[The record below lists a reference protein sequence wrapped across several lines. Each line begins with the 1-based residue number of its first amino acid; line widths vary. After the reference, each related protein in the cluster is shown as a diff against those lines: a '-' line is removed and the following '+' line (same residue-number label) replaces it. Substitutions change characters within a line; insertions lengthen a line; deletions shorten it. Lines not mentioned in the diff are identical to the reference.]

1 MNRVLSFLSGVFMGA
16 LGGAT
21 LALLFAPTSGDE
33 LRGQIQEQS
42 ARVQEQVKLAAAERR
57 AELEQQLAALRAPQ
71 QPVELEEASE

>member
-16 LGGAT
+16 LVGAT

-42 ARVQEQVKLAAAERR
+42 TRVQEQVKLAAAERR

-71 QPVELEEASE
+71 EPAELEEASE

>member
-1 MNRVLSFLSGVFMGA
+1 MGA
-16 LGGAT
+16 LVGAT

-33 LRGQIQEQS
+33 LRGQIQDQS